1 MEQTDARDAPEVAS
15 GDDVDLER
23 FGYSQKLNRTIGLF
37 TSFCVSFSMV
47 SVTTATFTLFGDPFT
62 KTGGVGIWLWFP
74 ATIFGLVIAA
84 VYGHLAARVPV
95 TGYAY
100 QWSSRL
106 LSPHVGWFTG
116 WFALCAF
123 FAGTASIA
131 VAIGSVFAGELFD
144 DPTRGDVQLIGAV
157 VVVVAVAFNA
167 AGIKRATHVNNVGAT
182 TELIGTLGM
191 AAAIAVGLIFF
202 KDKAGVDIL
211 FDADP
216 VGGGSIDLTV
226 LGLAA
231 LLPVTTLLG
240 WEGAADLAEETKD
253 PRRVAPAAMLRA
265 VALSGSVG
273 CVIFAIFAAAIPHGP
288 AALVNGS
295 ENPLFALF
303 TQQIGTGFA
312 DAAKVVVFIAMFACL
327 LANLTV
333 ATRMCYSLARDRMLP
348 GWQALSTVNRTTRIP
363 LNALLLVGVV
373 AFGLNFVSAG
383 IASRIFAIVAVMYY
397 GTYLMTMVV
406 ARLARRRGT
415 LGAAPPGYF
424 DLGRALGPLT
434 IVGALW
440 CLVVIGYMTI
450 PHVNHIAAEYSLGAV
465 ALGALQWVFLLRGR
479 ISRGEAGPPTATAEA
494 LRAAEHAE
502 SITAPR
508 PAAPALEAASQD
520 STA

>member
-1 MEQTDARDAPEVAS
+1 MGTRDDA
-15 GDDVDLER
+15 DLEG
-23 FGYSQKLNRTIGLF
+23 FGYEQKLDRTIGMF

-47 SVTTATFTLFGDPFT
+47 SVTTASFTLFGDPFT
-62 KTGGVGIWLWFP
+62 KTGGIGIWLWVP
-74 ATIFGLVIAA
+74 ATVFGLVIAA
-84 VYGHLAARVPV
+84 VYGHLAARMPV

-106 LSPHVGWFTG
+106 LNPHVGWFTG

-144 DPTRGDVQLIGAV
+144 DATQGDVQLIGAV
-157 VVVVAVAFNA
+157 VVVAAVALNA
-167 AGIKRATHVNNVGAT
+167 AGIKRATHINNVGAT
-182 TELIGTLGM
+182 TELIGTLGI
-191 AAAIAVGLIFF
+191 AAVVAVGLIFF
-202 KDKAGVDIL
+202 KDKAGPDIL
-211 FDADP
+211 FDSDP
-216 VGGGSIDLTV
+216 VGGGTIDLTV

-253 PRRVAPAAMLRA
+253 PRKVAPAAMLRA
-265 VALSGSVG
+265 VALSGCVG
-273 CVIFAIFAAAIPHGP
+273 CAIFAIFAMAIPHGP
-288 AALVNGS
+288 AQLADGS
-295 ENPLFALF
+295 ENQLFALF
-303 TQQIGTGFA
+303 QQQIGTAFA
-312 DAAKVVVFIAMFACL
+312 DVAKVVVFIAMFACL

-348 GWQALSTVNRTTRIP
+348 GWQVLSRVNVETRIP
-363 LNALLLVGVV
+363 LYALLLVGVV

-415 LGAAPPGYF
+415 LGDAPAGYF

-434 IVGALW
+434 LLGIGW
-440 CLVVIGYMTI
+440 CLIVIGYMTI
-450 PHVNHIAAEYSLGAV
+450 PEVNHIAAQYSLGAV
-465 ALGALQWVFLLRGR
+465 ALGLLQWVFVLRGR
-479 ISRGEAGPPTATAEA
+479 ISRGEAGAPVTSTEA
-494 LRAAEHAE
+494 LRAAEHADPSTPPASVDHE
-502 SITAPR
+502 SLVPTAD
-508 PAAPALEAASQD
+508 Q
-520 STA
+520 